1 MKHMY
6 IHVLTKAS
14 ERGRGVAKLVM
25 TMRHVV
31 SGRGQP
37 PPPTFSRIIF
47 ETSFFFSHIKKIEVS
62 RSTPL
67 LFWEYMY
74 VKNCNEKKEIK

>member
-6 IHVLTKAS
+6 MYLQRRRNGEGGCKISHDHEARS
-14 ERGRGVAKLVM
+14 IREG
-25 TMRHVV
+25 
-31 SGRGQP
+31 SD
-37 PPPTFSRIIF
+37 PPTFSRIIF